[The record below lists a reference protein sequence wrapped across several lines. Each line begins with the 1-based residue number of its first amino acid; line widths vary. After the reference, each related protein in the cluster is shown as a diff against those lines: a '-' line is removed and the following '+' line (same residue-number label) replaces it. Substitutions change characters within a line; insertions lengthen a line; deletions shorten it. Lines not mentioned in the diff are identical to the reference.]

1 MGGYIPSNYIKE
13 EEKLDI
19 YQEIQSLNKLPQ
31 LELFKTKLVDIY
43 GKVPQEVSLLL
54 QKRKIDI
61 LASCT
66 LIDQFFEESGNA
78 IVILTKDA
86 SSINKIGIVLF
97 EKLGSIAKKVQATF
111 NNRQIKLRLLKSSTF
126 VSDLEKLLTV
136 INELSVEQITLMN

>member
-1 MGGYIPSNYIKE
+1 M
-13 EEKLDI
+13 
-19 YQEIQSLNKLPQ
+19 
-31 LELFKTKLVDIY
+31 
-43 GKVPQEVSLLL
+43 
-54 QKRKIDI
+54 
-61 LASCT
+61 ASCT

-136 INELSVEQITLMN
+136 INELSVEQTTLMN